1 MRQKIALLWGLSLLA
16 LLMIAPSLEPLSLTA
31 AQQPTSAPAVVTTLY
46 PSQDSTLYEDAGG
59 SLSNGAGPHFFAGR
73 TGAGLIRRGLVAFDV
88 AGAIPPGSVIISA
101 ALTLHMS
108 RSTSGPQP
116 VALHRLL
123 ADWGEGTSSAAGE
136 GGMGGAATT
145 GDATW
150 LHTFFDSHF
159 WTTPGGEFT
168 PVASASISVAAE
180 GSYTWASTPQLQ
192 ADAQAWL
199 DDPANNFGWLLLGN
213 ETSPATTKR
222 FNTRENSDPATRPQ
236 LTLVFEPVAV
246 VYLPLLLHE

>member
-1 MRQKIALLWGLSLLA
+1 MRQKKALLWGLYLLA
-16 LLMIAPSLEPLSLTA
+16 LLGIAPGLQPLSLTTA
-31 AQQPTSAPAVVTTLY
+31 RQPANTTAVVTTLY
-46 PSQDSTLYEDAGG
+46 PSRDNTLYEDAGG
-59 SLSNGAGPHFFAGR
+59 TFSNGAGHYFFAGR

-88 AGAIPPGSVIISA
+88 AGALPPGSVIINA
-101 ALTLHMS
+101 TLTLHMS
-108 RSTSGPQP
+108 RSTSGTEP

-123 ADWGEGTSSAAGE
+123 ADWGEGTSVAAGE
-136 GGMGGAATT
+136 GGMGAAATS

-168 PVASASISVAAE
+168 AVASASIPVADE
-180 GSYTWASTPQLQ
+180 GPYTWAGTPQLQ

-213 ETSPATTKR
+213 ETAPTTSKR
-222 FNTRENSDPATRPQ
+222 FNTRENSDPATWPQ
-236 LTLVFEPVAV
+236 LTLVYEPLAA
-246 VYLPLLLHE
+246 VYLPLLLRE